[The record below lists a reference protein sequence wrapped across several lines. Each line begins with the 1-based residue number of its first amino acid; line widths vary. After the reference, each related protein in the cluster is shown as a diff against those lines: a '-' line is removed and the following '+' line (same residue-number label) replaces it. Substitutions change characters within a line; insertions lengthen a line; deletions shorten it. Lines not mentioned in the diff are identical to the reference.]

1 MGAGSRAALAL
12 SAGLACSLPVALWL
26 LARRRPKRRDA
37 IVDAYKQ
44 HIQALVAR
52 LRNLIA
58 ADEPPTPPP
67 QTPPQTPRKEQR
79 DPEEAYAFSYRL
91 DLQGD
96 NITLAAEAV
105 AWVQCRRAVAD
116 ACASHHL
123 KEITCGTIV
132 YDGTIAATSAAP
144 CVARFLHGLASVD
157 NVEILVKALAAA
169 RAHVDAQ
176 RPRRSLVATLAK
188 GEEVFDVALA
198 KDAKVAFDDVSIFL
212 SAKKKKIGY
221 VLCRVE
227 SGPRLVLRGLHV
239 DEKRRGEGLATLLVR
254 LWLAVAEELGCGV
267 TTQAIDKPVVAM
279 ILEAAGLE
287 PRSSK
292 FEVKV
297 ARDAQNRTVVWSH
310 STDARSLF
318 SRRFESSQGFRV
330 KPDGEMSPKR
340 NVRRAHV
347 RTTFSLPDDGAP
359 EPLRGISW
367 RAARLV
373 AFANGVPALRRRL
386 RAGEGVASPPRSI
399 R

>member
-37 IVDAYKQ
+37 IVDAFRRR
-44 HIQALVAR
+44 IQQLVAGLNR
-52 LRNLIA
+52 ID
-58 ADEPPTPPP
+58 ADEDATPPP
-67 QTPPQTPRKEQR
+67 QTPPQTPRKPAQR
-79 DPEEAYAFSYRL
+79 DPEQAYAFKYRL

-96 NITLAAEAV
+96 NITLAAEAL

-116 ACASHHL
+116 MCASHHL

-132 YDGTIAATSAAP
+132 YDGTIAPTSAAP
-144 CVARFLHGLASVD
+144 CVARFLHGLA
-157 NVEILVKALAAA
+157 AA
-169 RAHVDAQ
+169 RSHVDAQ
-176 RPRRSLVATLAK
+176 RPRRSLIATLAK

-212 SAKKKKIGY
+212 SSKKKKIGY

-254 LWLAVAEELGCGV
+254 LWLCIAQELGCGI
-267 TTQAIDKPVVAM
+267 TTQAIDKPVIAM
-279 ILEAAGLE
+279 ILEGAGLE

-330 KPDGEMSPKR
+330 KDEGEMSPKR

-347 RTTFSLPDDGAP
+347 RTTFALPLDRAP
-359 EPLRGISW
+359 EPLQGISW

-373 AFANGVPALRRRL
+373 AFANGVPALKRRL